1 MRLFKPGDTNLI
13 RRSTA
18 SLARG
23 QLLSE
28 RPILAGTTM
37 LAQRF
42 DLFEPAR
49 KLVLVTAIA
58 AFGALGCMR
67 TVAHSPDASAPST
80 PGVKAT
86 GITAGPEP
94 GITIAEKEIV
104 MSANMQITADTPVGT
119 ITITAGQG
127 FNRCYTWEGA
137 TGCIE
142 LGPQEAPWLGLA
154 AEGNPFLWR
163 THNGI
168 NRIVVIEG
176 QQHFSS
182 VDEFKKWTGFFRR
195 GYFKRVDEPLVYRD
209 DGLLVGWS
217 KVLAR
222 CLLDVDVRQIY
233 IDGRKPDKLPGS
245 QNDKISVRMVSA
257 LPHDDLSK
265 WLYLF

>member
-1 MRLFKPGDTNLI
+1 
-13 RRSTA
+13 
-18 SLARG
+18 
-23 QLLSE
+23 
-28 RPILAGTTM
+28 
-37 LAQRF
+37 
-42 DLFEPAR
+42 
-49 KLVLVTAIA
+49 VLVRRCDLPELLKKLALATAIA
-58 AFGALGCMR
+58 VFGTSGCAQ
-67 TVAHSPDASAPST
+67 TFADSPDASAAST

-94 GITIAEKEIV
+94 GVTIGGKEIV
-104 MSANMQITADTPVGT
+104 MSANMQITAETPVGT

-137 TGCIE
+137 TGCIG

-222 CLLDVDVRQIY
+222 RLLDVDVRQIY
-233 IDGRKPDKLPGS
+233 INGRKPDKLPGS
-245 QNDKISVRMVSA
+245 QNDKISVRTVSA